1 MRGIASQDRSCRYFH
16 TLAAVNRLKQWI
28 SNFGSTTCRIRSP
41 LAEYVLILAQ
51 PARARATTAVLHFHT
66 CQVSRIFRDY
76 PGIEAIIPDPGLHA
90 DFPGIQANLPGTRI
104 LRKNTTFHTGM
115 ASCARI
121 FCRTALQCSQ
131 IRARQRA

>member
-1 MRGIASQDRSCRYFH
+1 MEHAATAIIWDPGETFFVSTGVRVLEL
-16 TLAAVNRLKQWI
+16 LAVSMLPSRV
-28 SNFGSTTCRIRSP
+28 C
-41 LAEYVLILAQ
+41 
-51 PARARATTAVLHFHT
+51 HT

-90 DFPGIQANLPGTRI
+90 DFPGIQANLPGSRI
-104 LRKNTTFHTGM
+104 LRKNTTLHTGM

-131 IRARQRA
+131 VRARQRP

>member
-1 MRGIASQDRSCRYFH
+1 MCAEAPRPHHGEN
-16 TLAAVNRLKQWI
+16 AVPYLPSI
-28 SNFGSTTCRIRSP
+28 PDF
-41 LAEYVLILAQ
+41 
-51 PARARATTAVLHFHT
+51 
-66 CQVSRIFRDY
+66 

-90 DFPGIQANLPGTRI
+90 DFPGIQANLPGSQI

-131 IRARQRA
+131 VRARQRA